1 MLNKRFLFDPNKECK
16 EFDSNC
22 LSPRKGKLGDNG
34 CYVNSVHDDLDGF
47 FDKIRERFEHEEIVS
62 TYAFPKLTKHEMIQ
76 VEVKNKD
83 VLKTFFKYHLG
94 ANPDVPVEQ
103 MKASESKS
111 KFSMI
116 ACSRHTFRLRLESDM
131 ARYPSTESDAISIRN
146 PLLKK
151 AQQNHLI

>member
-1 MLNKRFLFDPNKECK
+1 M
-16 EFDSNC
+16 
-22 LSPRKGKLGDNG
+22 SPRKGKLGDNG